1 MTGRDDEEEEEES
14 QRCPVDVAGCRDGS
28 SGRGGAGGCGCHD
41 TVLVFFPAVV
51 STATENT
58 VVHL

>member
-1 MTGRDDEEEEEES
+1 MSCGCGEVSGR
-14 QRCPVDVAGCRDGS
+14 VLGA
-28 SGRGGAGGCGCHD
+28 GRGGAGGCGCHD

-58 VVHL
+58 VVRL